1 MAGRFGR
8 EEASITGKG
17 EEGHFVY
24 SRTLLVH
31 PSPQEICLNDIK
43 ISILKSLFRAKYDLY
58 QDLII
63 DYYLKVTRIYPQS
76 SVVTSLEYM

>member
-1 MAGRFGR
+1 M
-8 EEASITGKG
+8 
-17 EEGHFVY
+17 Y
-24 SRTLLVH
+24 NRTLLVH
-31 PSPQEICLNDIK
+31 PSSPQEINLNNIM

-76 SVVTSLEYM
+76 NVVTSLQYMKVSLGQV

>member
-1 MAGRFGR
+1 M
-8 EEASITGKG
+8 
-17 EEGHFVY
+17 Y
-24 SRTLLVH
+24 NRTLLVH
-31 PSPQEICLNDIK
+31 PSPQERNLNNIK

-76 SVVTSLEYM
+76 NVVTSLQYMKVSLGQA